1 MSVTQ
6 IDFFSRLKLAIE
18 DYSHCF
24 SILRQQATQPAK
36 DVYLTLFL
44 TLEVRIPNFLLEL
57 PSINHQAHSKASRI
71 PANQR
76 YRYGVN
82 RKTLVISQQM
92 LRKLHSLYVI
102 LAHLCV

>member
-6 IDFFSRLKLAIE
+6 IDFFSRFKLVIE
-18 DYSHCF
+18 VSIRYCF
-24 SILRQQATQPAK
+24 DLRQQVTQSAK
-36 DVYLTLFL
+36 NVYLTLFL
-44 TLEVRIPNFLLEL
+44 TLEVRILNLL

-71 PANQR
+71 SANQR

-82 RKTLVISQQM
+82 RETLVISQQM
-92 LRKLHSLYVI
+92 LHKLRLLYVI